1 MIGLEHIIAGII
13 IVALIVY
20 LLSGGADF
28 GGGIWRLFATGPRK
42 KEQRRALADAIAPI
56 WEANH
61 VWLIL
66 VIVLL
71 FVCFPRAFSTIMTAL
86 HIPLTIMLIGIVL
99 RGSAFAFQSYS
110 AGATEIERQSSA
122 VFAVASAFTP
132 FLLGISA
139 GAIAAGDIEL
149 LASGVVETDFVSD
162 WLQPFPFAIG
172 AFTLALCAF
181 ISAVYMTVEAKG
193 EALKDDFRV
202 RALWSALVVGVCAL
216 VAILLAM
223 DDAPLI
229 WNRLIASAW
238 ALPFQIATG
247 IAAIVAIAALFG
259 RRYRIAR
266 LAAMAQ
272 IGLIVMGWALGQY
285 PYLVYPDITVAN
297 AAAPDEVL
305 LPVTVA
311 LGLGMVI
318 LVPSFFYLYRVFKGE
333 KEAQPHA
340 AGISPPESTAS
351 ATEGE

>member
-1 MIGLEHIIAGII
+1 MIGLEFVIAGVIV
-13 IVALIVY
+13 VALIVY

-28 GGGIWRLFATGPRK
+28 GGGIWALLAFGPRK
-42 KEQRRALADAIAPI
+42 KAQRRALADAVAPI

-86 HIPLTIMLIGIVL
+86 HIPLTVMLIGIVL

-110 AGATEIERQSSA
+110 AGATHVQRQSSV

-139 GAIAAGDIEL
+139 GAIAAGDIEVL
-149 LASGVVETDFVSD
+149 GTGLVQTDFVSD

-172 AFTLALCAF
+172 AFTLAVCAF
-181 ISAVYMTVEAKG
+181 ISAVYMTVEVTAN
-193 EALKDDFRV
+193 ALEEDFRA
-202 RALWSALVVGVCAL
+202 RALWSALAVGVFAL
-216 VAILLAM
+216 LAILLAL

-229 WNRLIASAW
+229 WDQLIVSPW
-238 ALPFQIATG
+238 ALPFQIVTG
-247 IAAIVAIAALFG
+247 VAALLAIGALFT
-259 RRYRIAR
+259 RRYRVAR

-272 IGLIVMGWALGQY
+272 ISLIVVGWALGQY
-285 PYLVYPDITVAN
+285 PYLVYPDITIDN
-297 AAAPDEVL
+297 AAAPAEVL

-311 LGLGMVI
+311 LGFGMVVLI
-318 LVPSFFYLYRVFKGE
+318 PSFFYLYRVFKGE
-333 KEAQPHA
+333 KKEQPHA
-340 AGISPPESTAS
+340 AGFSPPESTAE
-351 ATEGE
+351 AE